1 MIKIEKFKPFHWI
14 ENLCSG
20 SSQYSSFVCYL
31 YFLGKAIIRDLREGQ
46 LNLRAM
52 GLVYTTLLSLVPLLA
67 LSFSILKGFG
77 IHQKMEPVVLQL
89 LEPLGEKSV
98 EITEQIFTFV
108 NNINIGVLGTTGLL
122 VLLYTVI
129 SLMKKIEEAFNF
141 TWRVQTSRNLAHR
154 FSHYFSILLIGP
166 VLIFSALG
174 LWAAFLDT
182 SIMQSVT
189 ESFGVVATTL
199 TTYLPKILIISAFGL
214 VYILIPNTKVSF
226 KAALGGAVVAGLLWQ
241 AGSFGFASFVSHSS
255 KQTAIYSAFASM
267 IFFMIWMYLSW
278 LFLLIGASIAYYLQH
293 PQSVHFPI
301 KSLQLSPQLEQTLSV
316 AVMQLAY
323 QHSKQRKPPLT
334 NTDFAKQLSIH
345 EPMINRVLQLLTE
358 HRLLL
363 VDNATPPRY
372 SAYIPHTELT
382 LNELQ
387 QVISVGVRKQSRN
400 TERAYKANAN
410 LKGLDKRIAL
420 AAPSTLIVN
429 IDSDIES
436 IEINLEPSVEQLIE

>member
-1 MIKIEKFKPFHWI
+1 MTNSEKSSLFPFAKK
-14 ENLCSG
+14 LCSG
-20 SSQYSSFVCYL
+20 SSQYSSFICYL
-31 YFLGKAIIRDLREGQ
+31 YFLAKAITRDLREGQ

-77 IHQKMEPVVLQL
+77 IHQKMEPVLLQL

-98 EITEQIFTFV
+98 EITDQIFTFV

-141 TWRVQTSRNLAHR
+141 TWRVKASRNLAHR

-166 VLIFSALG
+166 ILIFSALG
-174 LWAAFLDT
+174 IWAAFLDT

-189 ESFGVVATTL
+189 ESFGVVTTML

-226 KAALGGAVVAGLLWQ
+226 RAALGGAIVAGLLWQ
-241 AGSFGFASFVSHSS
+241 AGSLGFASFVSHSS

-301 KSLQLSPQLEQTLSV
+301 KSLQLSPQLEQTLAV

-323 QHSKQRKPPLT
+323 QHSKQRKLPLT
-334 NTDFAKQLSIH
+334 STDFATQLLIH

-363 VDNATPPRY
+363 VDNAEPPHY

-387 QVISVGVRKQSRN
+387 HVISLGVRKQSRN
-400 TERAYKANAN
+400 TERAYKANAG
-410 LKGLDKRIAL
+410 LKGLSQQITL
-420 AAPSTLIVN
+420 AEPSALIVD
-429 IDSDIES
+429 IDADIE
-436 IEINLEPSVEQLIE
+436 NH